1 MAKGDTFHCSV
12 ITPER
17 AVLEADATF
26 VAFPAHDGEVGILPG
41 RAPLLYKLGIGVL
54 RVEGPTLAGGAGGAG
69 GEESLFVDG
78 GFAQM
83 VEDRLTILTEQAKRP
98 SEIDRAAAE
107 RALAAAHDLP
117 AESDAEFAARQ
128 RALERARVQL
138 RMTGAP
144 ASV

>member
-1 MAKGDTFHCSV
+1 M
-12 ITPER
+12 
-17 AVLEADATF
+17 LEADATF

-41 RAPLLYKLGIGVL
+41 RAPLLFKLGIGVL
-54 RVEGPTLAGGAGGAG
+54 RVESPAVDG

-83 VEDRLTILTEQAKRP
+83 VEDRLTILTEQARRP
-98 SEIDRAAAE
+98 AEIDRAAAE
-107 RALAAAHDLP
+107 RALAAAHDMP
-117 AESDAEFAARQ
+117 SETDADFAARQ